1 MITSSILTLFFHVAK
16 IKSSRTYRGMLEAEA
31 KAEDK
36 IFASRPACPG
46 GQHHCNFWH
55 TIEHTVIFDCL
66 VLLSLL

>member
-1 MITSSILTLFFHVAK
+1 
-16 IKSSRTYRGMLEAEA
+16 MLEAEA